1 MAAERPANRHRAAR
15 GPGLAGLQILVAAL
29 LFSTGGAAI
38 KATTLDSWQVAS
50 FRSAVAAAAVLA
62 LLPAARRNWSPR
74 ALLVGLAYA
83 ATMVLYVAGNKLTTA
98 ANTIFLQ
105 STAPLYLLLLGP
117 WLLKEPVRRS
127 DVGLMALIAA
137 GMSLFFV
144 GEQRSLA
151 TAPDPFAGNVLS
163 AISGVTWALTIA
175 GLRWLERK
183 EGAGGGMA
191 TVVAGNLIAFLA
203 CLPFAVPVEAARPL
217 DWAVVVYLGIFQ
229 IGAAY
234 WFLTRGIGRV
244 PALETSLLL
253 LAEPA
258 VNPVWAWL
266 VHGERP
272 SGLALIGGGL
282 ILGGTLLNALRSGG
296 RRAEESG
303 TSRPRAGLS

>member
-1 MAAERPANRHRAAR
+1 MNAQQRADGEPAGRGVNVAALEV
-15 GPGLAGLQILVAAL
+15 LAAAL

-50 FRSAVAAAAVLA
+50 FRSGVAAAALLA

-74 ALLVGLAYA
+74 AVLVGLAYA

-127 DVGLMALIAA
+127 DAGLMAVIAA

-144 GEQRSLA
+144 GEQKPLA
-151 TAPDPFAGNVLS
+151 TAPDPFTGNVLS
-163 AISGVTWALTIA
+163 AVSGVTWALTIA

-183 EGAGGGMA
+183 EGSGGGMA
-191 TVVAGNLIAFLA
+191 TVVAGNLIACLA
-203 CLPFAVPVEAARPL
+203 CLPFALPVASSRPI
-217 DWAVVVYLGIFQ
+217 DWAVIAYLGIFQ
-229 IGAAY
+229 ISAAY

-272 SGLALIGGGL
+272 SRLALIGGSL
-282 ILGGTLLNALRSGG
+282 ILAGTLLNALRGGGG
-296 RRAEESG
+296 RAG
-303 TSRPRAGLS
+303 TARD